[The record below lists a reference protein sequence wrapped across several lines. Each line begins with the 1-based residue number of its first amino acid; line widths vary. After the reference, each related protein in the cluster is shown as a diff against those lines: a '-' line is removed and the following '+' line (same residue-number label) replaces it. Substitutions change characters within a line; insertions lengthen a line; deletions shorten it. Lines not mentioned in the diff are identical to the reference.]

1 MASLKDTVISGSLRV
16 TDTTY
21 TNDLILGKTY
31 TARYVLAAP
40 TSDGVPAFRA
50 LTNVDVGLSNVENT
64 KLSTWAGT
72 SNITTV
78 GTISNGTWNGTTIA
92 VNKGGTGNTSYTAS
106 RLLYTNTATKFATS
120 SVVFDGTHVYPAEND
135 TSELGSASYF
145 WKKLYATQVVASTS
159 IITNDGKVGINTDNE
174 GGNIYLLSKSGTYRI
189 EMDAYNDEVFRIFRQ
204 TRNTSTGALSGYK
217 VLLSCDL
224 STGNITATTFT
235 GNVTGNLTG
244 TASNVAR
251 ATFGDAS
258 NGEHNCNNIA
268 SNGLW
273 YYTSNGPS
281 GLGNYTADG
290 ALYSQAYSSN
300 WVGQIAQDY
309 RNGGLFVRSKNNNSW
324 QSWRAIPNGI
334 HYTMTDKNI
343 VYDAS
348 TEKFTKVAGGESAW
362 NSQAISTIGYKECRI
377 TFQAGQT
384 NKYIM
389 VGLNTD
395 PSADANWASI
405 DYCWYLTSNGS
416 LEIRESN
423 SNTISPGTGHTSY
436 AAGDEFIIEY
446 SNGYIRYYHNGAL
459 CRAVSRTIGGLL
471 YFDSSFFSYG
481 NIYNVQFTPI
491 QSNVSYGTALPASAV
506 EGQTFFQVS
515 DPWYELPPGG
525 TSGQVLTKASN
536 NDRDVSWASP
546 SQAGVSEIANMIYP
560 VGSIYMSVNS
570 TDPSTLFG
578 GTWERLKDRFLLSA
592 GDSYSA
598 GNTGGEATHKLVEG
612 ELPSHT
618 HTLSSH
624 THSLQSHTHSLQS
637 HTHSGPSHTH
647 TVTNG
652 ASNGFATFTTGSDT
666 QGTGVGFQ
674 VSGTYRAGYS
684 PKTSADGTGSTGG
697 PSNNTSGG
705 PSNNTSGGPS
715 NNTSGSTGSN
725 TAHNNMPPYL
735 VVYMWKRTA

>member
-1 MASLKDTVISGSLRV
+1 MAQLKDTVVSGSLRV

-40 TSDGVPAFRA
+40 TSNGIPAFRA

-78 GTISNGTWNGTTIA
+78 GTISSGTWNGTTIA
-92 VNKGGTGNTSYTAS
+92 VNKGGTGTTSWTQWGVLYAS
-106 RLLYTNTATKFATS
+106 ASTTLTNTAAGTAGYLLQSNATS
-120 SVVFDGTHVYPAEND
+120 APS
-135 TSELGSASYF
+135 
-145 WKKLYATQVVASTS
+145 WIQATN
-159 IITNDGKVGINTDNE
+159 TN
-174 GGNIYLLSKSGTYRI
+174 
-189 EMDAYNDEVFRIFRQ
+189 
-204 TRNTSTGALSGYK
+204 
-217 VLLSCDL
+217 
-224 STGNITATTFT
+224 TGNTIVKRDASGNFSAGTITATLS
-235 GNVTGNLTG
+235 GNATS
-244 TASNVAR
+244 ASSVAR

-290 ALYSQAYSSN
+290 ALYSQAHSSN

-309 RNGGLFVRSKNNNSW
+309 RNGGLFVRSKNNGSW

-334 HYTMTDKNI
+334 PYVMTDKNI
-343 VYDAS
+343 VYDA
-348 TEKFTKVAGGESAW
+348 TTNKFTKVAG
-362 NSQAISTIGYKECRI
+362 STAGWDSEARSLIGYKECRM
-377 TFQAGQT
+377 TFQAGQAD
-384 NKYIM
+384 KYIM
-389 VGLNTD
+389 AGLNTD
-395 PSADANWASI
+395 PAANVSWTSI
-405 DYCWYLTSNGS
+405 DYCWFLTNTGG

-423 SNTISPGTGHTSY
+423 SNTISPGTGHTTY
-436 AAGDEFIIEY
+436 AAGDEFVIEY

-459 CRAVSRTIGGLL
+459 CRAVSRSIGSLL
-471 YFDSSFFSYG
+471 YFDSSFHNYG

-598 GNTGGEATHKLVEG
+598 GNTGGEATHKLVKD

-624 THSLQSHTHSLQS
+624 THSLQSHTHSLS
-637 HTHSGPSHTH
+637 DHTHSFQQKYYLGKGTMGY
-647 TVTNG
+647 NG
-652 ASNGFATFTTGSDT
+652 QAITGNGNERDLGTWNAMPATT
-666 QGTGVGFQ
+666 
-674 VSGTYRAGYS
+674 
-684 PKTSADGTGSTGG
+684 TGG

-715 NNTSGSTGSN
+715 TNTSGSTGSG